1 MSRVRTRPTRDDT
14 REKLFEAAARVFEE
28 QGIGGASIEAIAAAA
43 GFTRGAFYSNFKS
56 KDELI
61 IAMLEDHVEQSIRR
75 NLDLLA
81 RHKNLADFI
90 DALKTMDRSRQDPL
104 GRSPLLHMEMILFVA
119 RAEKRRPELAK
130 RLRARRKLI
139 TDIVE
144 TTLKNSGRNG
154 SLNPTWTG
162 AILLA
167 LEDGFR
173 LHRLID
179 PETTPADSFLRAI
192 GDLQRAIGIRRPDE
206 RCDSGRFS
214 AALAPACALCNW
226 PGDRAHLARATPCQ
240 IAKRGQRADG
250 DADRKGDGVI
260 AGEVV
265 QQAGDPGTRGAAGER
280 RQHDGAE
287 DAAVMLALKDLQH
300 HRAHDRGQAVAERA
314 LRQAS

>member
-14 REKLFEAAARVFEE
+14 RDKLFEAAARVFEE
-28 QGIGGASIEAIAAAA
+28 QGIGGASIETIAAAA

-75 NLDLLA
+75 IHDLLT

-90 DALKTMDRSRQDPL
+90 DALKTMDRSQQDPL

-139 TDIVE
+139 ADIVE
-144 TTLKNSGRNG
+144 TASKTSGKNG
-154 SLNPTWTG
+154 SREPAWTA
-162 AILLA
+162 AIVLA

-179 PETTPADSFLRAI
+179 PATTPADSFLRAI
-192 GDLQRAIGIRRPDE
+192 GDLERAIGIA
-206 RCDSGRFS
+206 S
-214 AALAPACALCNW
+214 A
-226 PGDRAHLARATPCQ
+226 
-240 IAKRGQRADG
+240 
-250 DADRKGDGVI
+250 
-260 AGEVV
+260 
-265 QQAGDPGTRGAAGER
+265 
-280 RQHDGAE
+280 
-287 DAAVMLALKDLQH
+287 
-300 HRAHDRGQAVAERA
+300 
-314 LRQAS
+314 

>member
-14 REKLFEAAARVFEE
+14 RDKLYEAAARVFEE

-43 GFTRGAFYSNFKS
+43 GFTRGAFYSNFKT

-61 IAMLEDHVEQSIRR
+61 IAMLEDHVERSIRR

-81 RHKNLADFI
+81 QHSNIDEFL
-90 DALKTMDRSRQDPL
+90 DALKNMDRSKQDPL
-104 GRSPLLHMEMILFVA
+104 GRAPLLHMEMILFVA

-130 RLRARRKLI
+130 RLRARRKLV

-144 TTLKNSGRNG
+144 TSLRNEGRKG
-154 SLNPTWTG
+154 LLNPAWTG

-192 GDLQRAIGIRRPDE
+192 SDLR
-206 RCDSGRFS
+206 
-214 AALAPACALCNW
+214 
-226 PGDRAHLARATPCQ
+226 
-240 IAKRGQRADG
+240 
-250 DADRKGDGVI
+250 
-260 AGEVV
+260 
-265 QQAGDPGTRGAAGER
+265 
-280 RQHDGAE
+280 
-287 DAAVMLALKDLQH
+287 
-300 HRAHDRGQAVAERA
+300 RA
-314 LRQAS
+314 LGIIATS

>member
-14 REKLFEAAARVFEE
+14 CEKLFEAAARVFEE

-43 GFTRGAFYSNFKS
+43 GFTRGAFYSNFNS

-61 IAMLEDHVEQSIRR
+61 IAMLEDHVEQTVRR

-81 RHKNLADFI
+81 RHKNIVDFI
-90 DALKTMDRSRQDPL
+90 DALKTMDRSRHDPL

-130 RLRARRKLI
+130 RLRARRQLI

-154 SLNPTWTG
+154 ALNPTWTG

-192 GDLQRAIGIRRPDE
+192 GDLQRAIGVS
-206 RCDSGRFS
+206 SGVS
-214 AALAPACALCNW
+214 S
-226 PGDRAHLARATPCQ
+226 D
-240 IAKRGQRADG
+240 
-250 DADRKGDGVI
+250 
-260 AGEVV
+260 
-265 QQAGDPGTRGAAGER
+265 
-280 RQHDGAE
+280 
-287 DAAVMLALKDLQH
+287 
-300 HRAHDRGQAVAERA
+300 
-314 LRQAS
+314 

>member
-43 GFTRGAFYSNFKS
+43 GFTRGAFYSNFDS

-61 IAMLEDHVEQSIRR
+61 IAMLEDHVEQSIKR

-119 RAEKRRPELAK
+119 RAEKRRPDLAK

-139 TDIVE
+139 VDVVE
-144 TTLKNSGRNG
+144 TTAKNSGG
-154 SLNPTWTG
+154 KASLNPAWTA
-162 AILLA
+162 AIVLA

-192 GDLQRAIGIRRPDE
+192 GDLQRAMGI
-206 RCDSGRFS
+206 SS
-214 AALAPACALCNW
+214 
-226 PGDRAHLARATPCQ
+226 
-240 IAKRGQRADG
+240 
-250 DADRKGDGVI
+250 V
-260 AGEVV
+260 
-265 QQAGDPGTRGAAGER
+265 
-280 RQHDGAE
+280 
-287 DAAVMLALKDLQH
+287 
-300 HRAHDRGQAVAERA
+300 
-314 LRQAS
+314 

>member
-14 REKLFEAAARVFEE
+14 GEKLFEAAARVFEE

-43 GFTRGAFYSNFKS
+43 GFTRGAFYSNFAS

-61 IAMLEDHVEQSIRR
+61 IAMLEDHVEQTVRR

-81 RHKNLADFI
+81 RHENITDFI
-90 DALKTMDRSRQDPL
+90 EALRTMDRSRKDPL

-130 RLRARRKLI
+130 RLRARRQLI

-144 TTLKNSGRNG
+144 TTLKKTGRNG
-154 SLNPTWTG
+154 SLNPAWTG

-192 GDLQRAIGIRRPDE
+192 GDLQRAVRTT
-206 RCDSGRFS
+206 
-214 AALAPACALCNW
+214 PA
-226 PGDRAHLARATPCQ
+226 
-240 IAKRGQRADG
+240 
-250 DADRKGDGVI
+250 
-260 AGEVV
+260 
-265 QQAGDPGTRGAAGER
+265 
-280 RQHDGAE
+280 
-287 DAAVMLALKDLQH
+287 
-300 HRAHDRGQAVAERA
+300 
-314 LRQAS
+314 

>member
-14 REKLFEAAARVFEE
+14 CEKLFEAAARVFEE
-28 QGIGGASIEAIAAAA
+28 QGIGGASIEAVAAAA

-81 RHKNLADFI
+81 RHKNIADFI

-104 GRSPLLHMEMILFVA
+104 GRAPLLHMEMILFVA
-119 RAEKRRPELAK
+119 RAEKRRPDLAK

-154 SLNPTWTG
+154 ALNPTWTG

-192 GDLQRAIGIRRPDE
+192 GDLQRAVGI
-206 RCDSGRFS
+206 SS
-214 AALAPACALCNW
+214 A
-226 PGDRAHLARATPCQ
+226 
-240 IAKRGQRADG
+240 
-250 DADRKGDGVI
+250 
-260 AGEVV
+260 
-265 QQAGDPGTRGAAGER
+265 
-280 RQHDGAE
+280 
-287 DAAVMLALKDLQH
+287 
-300 HRAHDRGQAVAERA
+300 
-314 LRQAS
+314 

>member
-14 REKLFEAAARVFEE
+14 CEKLFEAAAHVFEE

-61 IAMLEDHVEQSIRR
+61 FAMLEDHVAQSVRR

-81 RHKNLADFI
+81 RHKNPEDFI

-139 TDIVE
+139 AEIVE
-144 TTLKNSGRNG
+144 TTSQHSGRARP
-154 SLNPTWTG
+154 LNPAWAG

-192 GDLQRAIGIRRPDE
+192 GDLQKAIG
-206 RCDSGRFS
+206 
-214 AALAPACALCNW
+214 
-226 PGDRAHLARATPCQ
+226 
-240 IAKRGQRADG
+240 
-250 DADRKGDGVI
+250 VV
-260 AGEVV
+260 AG
-265 QQAGDPGTRGAAGER
+265 
-280 RQHDGAE
+280 
-287 DAAVMLALKDLQH
+287 
-300 HRAHDRGQAVAERA
+300 
-314 LRQAS
+314 